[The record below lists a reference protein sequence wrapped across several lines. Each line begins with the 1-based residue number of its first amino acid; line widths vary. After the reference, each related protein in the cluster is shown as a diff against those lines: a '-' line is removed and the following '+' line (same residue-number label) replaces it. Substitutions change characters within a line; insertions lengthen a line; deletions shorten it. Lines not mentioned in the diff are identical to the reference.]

1 MNPPP
6 LASRSAEPNP
16 VVSGPHGL
24 PLLRL
29 GFRPFYLGAAA
40 VAAIAVPVWI
50 ALWSG
55 TLHGEPA
62 LPAMLWHAHEMLFGF
77 AITVI
82 IGFLLTAVK
91 AWTGLPTPRGTSLGV
106 LASLWLAARL
116 AGLGAPYAL
125 FAALDV
131 SLLPL
136 VAIVITRVLLRAGNR
151 RNLPLAAILGLLAVA
166 NACFHASVLGLI
178 DLPPLLPLH
187 AALALIVLIVCVMA
201 GRVVPMFTAN
211 ATGVRVTA
219 APRLD
224 RASFVVTGA
233 ALALWVFAPPT
244 ALGGL
249 VLAAAAAL
257 QLARQLQWAP
267 GAAWSKPILWILH
280 LAYAWLPL
288 GLALLALAQF
298 DIVAASLGQHAIAV
312 GTIGG
317 LIIGM
322 VTRTARGH
330 TGRPLVASTP
340 EVAAYVLVLLAA
352 LLRVLVP
359 IALPQFYTVALV
371 GAATAWSCAFVLYL
385 WLYVPW
391 LTQTRLDGKDG

>member
-1 MNPPP
+1 
-6 LASRSAEPNP
+6 
-16 VVSGPHGL
+16 
-24 PLLRL
+24 
-29 GFRPFYLGAAA
+29 
-40 VAAIAVPVWI
+40 
-50 ALWSG
+50 
-55 TLHGEPA
+55 
-62 LPAMLWHAHEMLFGF
+62 
-77 AITVI
+77 
-82 IGFLLTAVK
+82 
-91 AWTGLPTPRGTSLGV
+91 
-106 LASLWLAARL
+106 
-116 AGLGAPYAL
+116 
-125 FAALDV
+125 
-131 SLLPL
+131 
-136 VAIVITRVLLRAGNR
+136 
-151 RNLPLAAILGLLAVA
+151 
-166 NACFHASVLGLI
+166 
-178 DLPPLLPLH
+178 
-187 AALALIVLIVCVMA
+187 
-201 GRVVPMFTAN
+201 
-211 ATGVRVTA
+211 
-219 APRLD
+219 
-224 RASFVVTGA
+224 
-233 ALALWVFAPPT
+233 LALWVFAPPT